1 MGVMGGWV
9 GFPLIYTYHLGKSTL
24 YSMIFVYTFIQ
35 VQCLHYLCIIIDHVN
50 FVMLSLVYKGLCE
63 F

>member
-9 GFPLIYTYHLGKSTL
+9 GFPLIYTYHSGKSTL

-35 VQCLHYLCIIIDHVN
+35 VHCLHYLCIIIDHVN
-50 FVMLSLVYKGLCE
+50 FYAFLSI
-63 F
+63 